1 MRCMSDTCSAE
12 IIAPVVCQ
20 LQTLK
25 YLGDVNIALKNRPVA
40 RKYYN
45 RALRILKRRLGG
57 GDETVRQLESYV
69 FQLNLDNT

>member
-1 MRCMSDTCSAE
+1 MKCIFNTCSAE
-12 IIAPVVCQ
+12 IIASVVCQ

-25 YLGDVNIALKNRPVA
+25 YLGDVHIALKNRPVA